1 MPLTNVVKQWHL
13 LPHDDA
19 TTRRLTA
26 ELRVPLVVA
35 QLLAN
40 RGIRLAADAQRFLN
54 PVLSALHPPEML
66 PGVPAGAERVV
77 RAIRDGRRIRV
88 FGDYDTDGVTGTA
101 ILCRIIEHL
110 GGVVDF
116 YIPHRLDEGYGLNV
130 EAVRTAKADG
140 VGLLVTVDCG
150 ITAVEE
156 ANEARQQGVEL
167 IITDHHEPK
176 AELPNADVLVHP
188 RLPGGYPFDGLSG
201 AGVAFKLA
209 WVVAQ
214 LASNNSR
221 VTPDLRELLM
231 DCVGLAAL
239 GLVADV
245 VPLQDENRIFV
256 KHGLARIAAKPPLG
270 LKALLEACKL
280 KDAAV
285 KAEDV
290 SFRLA
295 PRLNAAGR
303 LGCALLVVELL
314 TTKSPVKARQ
324 IAESLEKYNSD
335 RQTIERRI
343 ATQAREMIAEHQMEG
358 HSAFVLGSAD
368 WHQGVV
374 GIVAGRLTEQ
384 FGKPTILVSLRP
396 NDEPSTGSG
405 RSIVGVEL
413 HEALKDC
420 EAVLESYGGHA
431 FAAGVKVRPSNLDR
445 FRELFSAGVLRR
457 FPNGLPRPRLVIDA
471 EVPLTALT
479 FGLLKDIDRL
489 EPYGAGNP
497 KPRFLATELTI
508 DGVPRRMGQGERHLS
523 FRVRQGNTLIR
534 AVAFSMG
541 DRFDELMSAGGKCS
555 LVFSPRLNEW
565 QGQRSVEI
573 EVVDFRAGH
582 GVVLE

>member
-1 MPLTNVVKQWHL
+1 MTPVVKQWHL
-13 LPHDDA
+13 VPHDDA
-19 TTRRLTA
+19 TIRRLTA
-26 ELRVPLVVA
+26 ELRIPLVVA
-35 QLLAN
+35 QLLVN
-40 RGIRLAADAQRFLN
+40 RGVRTADAATRFLN
-54 PVLSALHPPEML
+54 PVLTALHPPEKL
-66 PGVPAGAERVV
+66 PGVTAGAERVV
-77 RAIRDGRRIRV
+77 QAIRDGRRIRV
-88 FGDYDTDGVTGTA
+88 FGDYDADGVTGTA
-101 ILCRIIEHL
+101 ILYRLIDHL
-110 GGVVDF
+110 GGVADF

-130 EAVRTAKADG
+130 EAIRKAKADG
-140 VGLLVTVDCG
+140 VGLMITVDCG

-156 ANEARQQGVEL
+156 AEEARRQGVEL

-176 AELPNADVLVHP
+176 DELPNADVLVHP

-214 LASNNSR
+214 LASNNQR
-221 VTPDLRELLM
+221 VTPELRELLL

-256 KHGLARIAAKPPLG
+256 KHGLARIAARPLLG
-270 LKALLEACKL
+270 LKALLEASKL
-280 KDAAV
+280 KDAAI

-314 TTKSPVKARQ
+314 TTKSPVKARE
-324 IAESLEKYNSD
+324 IAECLEGYNTQ

-343 ATQAREMIAEHQMEG
+343 ATQAREMIAEHQLDG

-413 HEALKDC
+413 HEVLKDC

-431 FAAGVKVRPSNLDR
+431 FAAGVKVRPSNLDT
-445 FRELFSAGVLRR
+445 FRTLFSAAVTKR

-471 EVPLTALT
+471 EIPLASLT
-479 FGLLKDIDRL
+479 FGLMKDIDRL
-489 EPYGAGNP
+489 EPYGADNP
-497 KPRFLATELTI
+497 KPRFLATALTI
-508 DGVPRRMGQGERHLS
+508 EGTPRRMGQGERHLS
-523 FRVRQGNTLIR
+523 FRVRQGTTLIR
-534 AVAFSMG
+534 AVAFGMG

-565 QGQRSVEI
+565 QGYRSVEI
-573 EVVDFRAGH
+573 EVTDFRAGH
-582 GVVLE
+582 EVILE